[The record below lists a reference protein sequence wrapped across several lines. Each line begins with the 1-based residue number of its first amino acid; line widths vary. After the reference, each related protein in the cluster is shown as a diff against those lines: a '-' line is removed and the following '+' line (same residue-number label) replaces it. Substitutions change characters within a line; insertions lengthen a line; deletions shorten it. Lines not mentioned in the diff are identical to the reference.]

1 MHLMSL
7 IRLFRTCYFQI
18 NSKNGSVH
26 LRTTNERLSSWRKTE
41 LSFLSHGLCQ
51 RLVSSVYKNL
61 QARLISDCV
70 LMVFLVAQ
78 LFRSHHVNY
87 TANENWQ
94 SRFFFQY
101 SCLTLALRVFKK
113 NFNDYNANACG
124 SWRALCYFV
133 IYHLT
138 KLPKGRRKEK
148 NSLHKLE

>member
-7 IRLFRTCYFQI
+7 ICLFRTCYFQI

-51 RLVSSVYKNL
+51 HVYKNL

-94 SRFFFQY
+94 SRFFSIQLLNP
-101 SCLTLALRVFKK
+101 CLRVFKK

-138 KLPKGRRKEK
+138 KLPKRRRKK
-148 NSLHKLE
+148 NSFAQIGVKM